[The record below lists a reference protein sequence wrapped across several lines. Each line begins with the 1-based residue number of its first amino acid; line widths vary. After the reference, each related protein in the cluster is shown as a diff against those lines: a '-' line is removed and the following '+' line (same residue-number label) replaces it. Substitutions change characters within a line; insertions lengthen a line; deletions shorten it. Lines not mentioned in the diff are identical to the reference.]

1 MFPAKDK
8 LTICFAHVAYA
19 MQDQFAKRSTGIKSF
34 QVRSYEEFEK
44 RVGEADV
51 VVASGMWKNDIIPKA
66 KGEAA
71 QVVNQAKGYAQARVA
86 RAEGEAALP
95 LARWRVSRRH
105 RRRGKPR
112 AH

>member
-51 VVASGMWKNDIIPKA
+51 EIG
-66 KGEAA
+66 
-71 QVVNQAKGYAQARVA
+71 
-86 RAEGEAALP
+86 
-95 LARWRVSRRH
+95 
-105 RRRGKPR
+105 R
-112 AH
+112 AHV